1 MSRSILGLI
10 ALPFVFSPL
19 VARAQ
24 VAAPSAATPP
34 TAAPPVVAPLPTSTS
49 TETEV
54 ALEELIRRAQANSP
68 LPQIAANNLEAARA
82 RAGAASARL
91 NPTLQI
97 VPGLGGNTNS
107 RNEEV
112 ILSQSLDL
120 LGQRRANRTVF
131 EAQVRR
137 AQAEQTLAG
146 RSLVVQVKN
155 AAADLFAAQEAESL
169 GVAQVSIAR
178 QFRDAAARKAQFGD
192 APPVQ
197 TQRAQLELDRAEVEL
212 DQTRAERLSRR
223 ATLNQLIG
231 AAPETPLRV
240 ALPDVGF
247 LSFSGLQGT
256 PSSTLGLPSAGLAGA
271 GASFGVPSVSPG
283 ANPPGV
289 PAAPDLGAVPQTP
302 IVGASS
308 QVGSELV
315 ASRASLLPGAL
326 QRPDILAAQFGVEEA
341 RAQVE
346 AIGRARRP
354 LIEVQ
359 VRRAGVTDPSP
370 LSLRAVI
377 TVPLLDFGSIKRQ
390 QSAARFEVAAQ
401 EGQVAF
407 LRSQAA
413 AQIESAL
420 VRLNANRRTVQR
432 YRTSLVPQTLDLLRK
447 TQVGYAAGASTYLE
461 VLEAQRAARQ
471 IQTEYL
477 QALVGART
485 GEAALESALGTRLP
499 AATGNL
505 TNPTGAN
512 RPDGV
517 AAPGTVP
524 QGTIPPNTVAP
535 LSSPGAPPTNSIPT
549 SPASPT
555 SPATPQGGR

>member
-1 MSRSILGLI
+1 MSTRLFVS
-10 ALPFVFSPL
+10 ALLL
-19 VARAQ
+19 VAVAPVGAQ
-24 VAAPSAATPP
+24 QAAPVPFQVEP
-34 TAAPPVVAPLPTSTS
+34 
-49 TETEV
+49 ETEPEV
-54 ALEELIRRAQANSP
+54 SLDELIRRAQANNP
-68 LPQIAANNLEAARA
+68 APQIAANNLAAARERAAAA
-82 RAGAASARL
+82 RSRL

-120 LGQRRANRTVF
+120 FGQRRSNRAVF

-137 AQAEQTLAG
+137 AQAEQSLAG

-169 GVAQVSIAR
+169 GVAQVNIAR
-178 QFRDAAARKAQFGD
+178 QFRDAAARKAQLGD

-223 ATLNQLIG
+223 ATLNQLTG

-247 LSFSGLQGT
+247 LLFSGLQGT
-256 PSSTLGLPSAGLAGA
+256 GASALGSPSVGLAGA
-271 GASFGVPSVSPG
+271 GANSVVPSVSPN
-283 ANPPGV
+283 ASPPGV
-289 PAAPDLGAVPQTP
+289 PRAPNLGTLPQTP

-308 QVGSELV
+308 QIGSELV

-341 RAQVE
+341 RAQVD
-346 AIGRARRP
+346 AIGRTRRP

-377 TVPLLDFGSIKRQ
+377 TLPLFDFGSIKRQ
-390 QSAARFEVAAQ
+390 QNAARFTAAAQ
-401 EGQVAF
+401 EGQVAL
-407 LRSQAA
+407 LRSQAV
-413 AQIESAL
+413 AQVESAL
-420 VRLNANRRTVQR
+420 VRLNQNRRTVQR
-432 YRTSLVPQTLDLLRK
+432 YRLALVPQTLDLLRK

-485 GEAALESALGTRLP
+485 GEAALESALGTNLP
-499 AATGNL
+499 AAVGDLN
-505 TNPTGAN
+505 NPTGAP

-517 AAPGTVP
+517 AAPGTL
-524 QGTIPPNTVAP
+524 PPNAVLPPNVAP
-535 LSSPGAPPTNSIPT
+535 VNPPTNS
-549 SPASPT
+549 A
-555 SPATPQGGR
+555 ATPNVPTPAGGTVTPR